1 MPGTPEIGLVPIDR
15 TVAREAADASAAF
28 VTAHA
33 LVTEGV
39 RDLMAGVIGM
49 TPAHMLDH
57 GAWGGFFVFDRASR
71 QVVGTCAFKSPP
83 DADGAVEI
91 AYYTFP
97 SFEGRGYAS
106 AMARELTGAGAGE
119 PQRSA
124 QSSLIRLP
132 SPTPRR
138 AFSSAPASATW
149 ARSIDPEDGRVWRW
163 AIEKQSP

>member
-15 TVAREAADASAAF
+15 MVAREAADAKAAF

-33 LVTEGV
+33 LVPEGV

-57 GAWGGFFVFDRASR
+57 GEWGGFFVFDRASR

-83 DADGAVEI
+83 DTNGSVEI

-97 SFEGRGYAS
+97 AFEGRGYAS
-106 AMARELTGAGAGE
+106 AMARELTGRAQAATGVRTVLAHTLAEPNASTRVLERAGFRNVGE
-119 PQRSA
+119 
-124 QSSLIRLP
+124 IV
-132 SPTPRR
+132 
-138 AFSSAPASATW
+138 
-149 ARSIDPEDGRVWRW
+149 DPEDGRVWRW

>member
-15 TVAREAADASAAF
+15 TVAREAADAGAAF

-39 RDLMAGVIGM
+39 RELMAGVIGM

-57 GAWGGFFVFDRASR
+57 GAWGGFFVFDSASR
-71 QVVGTCAFKSPP
+71 QVVGTCGFKMPP

-97 SFEGRGYAS
+97 PFERRGYAG
-106 AMARELTGAGAGE
+106 AMARELTGRAQAATEVRTIVAHTLAEPNASTRILKRAGFDYMGE
-119 PQRSA
+119 
-124 QSSLIRLP
+124 I
-132 SPTPRR
+132 
-138 AFSSAPASATW
+138 
-149 ARSIDPEDGRVWRW
+149 IDPEDGRVWRW

>member
-1 MPGTPEIGLVPIDR
+1 MPGSPEIGLVPIDR
-15 TVAREAADASAAF
+15 RVAGQATDANAAF

-39 RDLMAGVIGM
+39 LDLMAGVIGM

-83 DADGAVEI
+83 DTNGSVEI

-97 SFEGRGYAS
+97 LFEGRGYAG
-106 AMARELTGAGAGE
+106 AMARELTGRAQAATEVRTILAHTLAEPNASTRVLERAGFHNVGE
-119 PQRSA
+119 
-124 QSSLIRLP
+124 IV
-132 SPTPRR
+132 
-138 AFSSAPASATW
+138 
-149 ARSIDPEDGRVWRW
+149 DPEDGRVWRW

>member
-33 LVTEGV
+33 LATEGV

-83 DADGAVEI
+83 VADGAVEI

-97 SFEGRGYAS
+97 PFEGRGYAG
-106 AMARELTGAGAGE
+106 AMARELTERAHAATEVRTILAHTLAEPSASTRVLERAGFRNVGE
-119 PQRSA
+119 
-124 QSSLIRLP
+124 IV
-132 SPTPRR
+132 
-138 AFSSAPASATW
+138 
-149 ARSIDPEDGRVWRW
+149 DPEDGRVWRW